1 MNLFSNQKGQI
12 VVEYILL
19 MAILVAI
26 FTFVKTQFQQQ
37 QILAK
42 FVSTPWDTLS
52 GVIENG
58 VMGSPVKTK
67 NMHPNM
73 LYRHASMEGDKP

>member
-1 MNLFSNQKGQI
+1 MNLLSNQRGQMA
-12 VVEYILL
+12 VEYRLITLV
-19 MAILVAI
+19 LVAI
-26 FTFVKTQFQQQ
+26 VTMLRIQMQKQEM
-37 QILAK
+37 LAK
-42 FVSTPWDTLS
+42 LVSSPWSTLS

-58 VMGSPVKTK
+58 VKGPPDKTK